1 MVYSSYLTPTA
12 LNDIDS
18 AVNYYNDKVT
28 DLGFR
33 FADEVDISLQAIA
46 LQPNAYT
53 ERYKEVRGKLVK
65 KFPYLILYRTNNST
79 QYVEVLRI
87 FNTSLNPYWA

>member
-1 MVYSSYLTPTA
+1 MAYTIYITPTA

-18 AVNYYNDKVT
+18 AVNYYNDKVA

-33 FADEVDISLQAIA
+33 FADEIDNSLQAIA

-53 ERYKEVRGKLVK
+53 ERYRDVRGKLVK
-65 KFPYLILYRTNNST
+65 KFPYLILFRINTVIQN
-79 QYVEVLRI
+79 VEVVRI
-87 FNTSLNPYWA
+87 FNTSQNPYWA